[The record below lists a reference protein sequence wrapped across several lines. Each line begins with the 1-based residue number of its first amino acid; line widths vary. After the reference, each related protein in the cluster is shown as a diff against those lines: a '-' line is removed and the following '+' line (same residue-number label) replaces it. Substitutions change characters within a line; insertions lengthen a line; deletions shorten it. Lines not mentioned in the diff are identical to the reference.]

1 MKSPE
6 SSHLL
11 FPGINKLPFGFNDI
25 LNNSSNI
32 AFRAFDTS
40 LFNSILQ
47 SFFEEHEP
55 SFLQNLFALPT
66 PFKVLFA
73 F

>member
-1 MKSPE
+1 
-6 SSHLL
+6 
-11 FPGINKLPFGFNDI
+11 
-25 LNNSSNI
+25 
-32 AFRAFDTS
+32 
-40 LFNSILQ
+40 LQ